1 MSTQQAVILCGGLGT
16 RLKPITEKIPKA
28 LVEVYDKPFL
38 QWQLEYLAE
47 HGIERVLLLCSHL
60 GDQIEKQFGDEF
72 DGMEVQYSFE
82 KPEPLGTGGALRAA
96 LSKLDD
102 VFWLFNGDSF
112 LEIDMD
118 AMWTAAQG
126 FDAIVSAYRDVDK
139 NLVIPNLK
147 IANVSGKFGTIN
159 DYKKD
164 GGLENGFNAID
175 SGVYVIKK
183 SVVQS
188 FNSQGRNRFQVEDMW
203 PSLIPSKKLGAY
215 FERRNF
221 YDIGTPER
229 LKVFES
235 WLRDNF

>member
-16 RLKPITEKIPKA
+16 RLKPITEKIPKG
-28 LVEVYDKPFL
+28 LVEIYDKPFL

-60 GDQIEKQFGDEF
+60 GEQIEREFGSEF
-72 DGMEVQYSFE
+72 DGMDLQYSFE
-82 KPEPLGTGGALRAA
+82 KPEPLGTGGALKLA
-96 LSKLDD
+96 LPKLDE

-118 AMWTAAQG
+118 AMWNSAKD
-126 FDAIVSAYRDVDK
+126 FDAMVSAFRDVDK
-139 NLVIPNLK
+139 SMVIPNLK
-147 IANVSGKFGTIN
+147 IANMSGKFGTVN

-164 GGLENGFNAID
+164 GGLEQGYNAIE
-175 SGVYVIKK
+175 SGVYIIKK
-183 SVVQS
+183 SVIQNYRPTS
-188 FNSQGRNRFQVEDMW
+188 HRFQLEHFW
-203 PSLIPSKKLGAY
+203 PSLIANKKLGAY